1 MNGIKY
7 VATISALVSLT
18 SCKKQVHRISID
30 KVKDLSGRFNDTD
43 SQMIA
48 QSIVDQMLNECYDLN
63 NGNREQ
69 KILAVGDVRNLSH
82 EHIDSSTFM
91 NDIERNLINSGKCR
105 IVANRSIRDAIQE
118 ELADLGEDISVV
130 DRLEQQRNCAK
141 KLGVNRMIFGSIT
154 SIVDKEK
161 KESVKFYQF
170 DIKLI
175 DIYSNEVLWMGSKK
189 IKKYIK
195 D

>member
-1 MNGIKY
+1 MSKMSY
-7 VATISALVSLT
+7 VVAMCALVSLS
-18 SCKKQVHRISID
+18 SCKKQVHRISVD

-48 QSIVDQMLNECYDLN
+48 QGIVEHMLNECYDLN
-63 NGNREQ
+63 NGPREQ

-82 EHIDSSTFM
+82 EHIDCSTFM
-91 NDIERNLINSGKCR
+91 NDIERNLINSGRCR
-105 IVANRSIRDAIQE
+105 VIANRSIRDAIQE
-118 ELADLGEDISVV
+118 ELADLGEDFTSI

-161 KESVKFYQF
+161 NETVKFYQF

-175 DIYSNEVLWMGSKK
+175 DIDTNEVLWMGTKK

-195 D
+195 A

>member
-1 MNGIKY
+1 MNY
-7 VATISALVSLT
+7 AWAMCAFVSLS
-18 SCKKQVHRISID
+18 SCKKQVRRISVD
-30 KVKDLSGRFNDTD
+30 RVKDLSGRFNDTD

-48 QSIVDQMLNECYDLN
+48 QSIIDQMMNECYDLN
-63 NGNREQ
+63 NGLREQ
-69 KILAVGDVRNLSH
+69 KVLAVGEVRNLSH
-82 EHIDSSTFM
+82 EHIDCSTFM

-118 ELADLGEDISVV
+118 ELADLGDNFSTA

-161 KESVKFYQF
+161 SETVKFYQF

-175 DIYSNEVLWMGSKK
+175 DIYTNEVLWMGTEK

-195 D
+195 S